1 MKPCP
6 PCNGDCEQ
14 GDACPVR
21 WQGVPG
27 PARTRSGIVIGQ
39 RWPGYPLVR
48 DQGASADTIQAALL
62 DDGQRVSPFWATFD
76 RACWWVVIVLA
87 GGAIAS
93 CVFGR
98 TL

>member
-27 PARTRSGIVIGQ
+27 PVRTRSGIVIGQ

-48 DQGASADTIQAALL
+48 DQGVSADTIQAALL
-62 DDGQRVSPFWATFD
+62 DEHPVSPFWSAVD
-76 RACWWVVIVLA
+76 RACWWVVIVCA
-87 GGAIAS
+87 VGAIGS